1 MITFHSQQSK
11 FGRRVRKNENA
22 GTINFTSQ
30 IAPSICTVAFTKCE
44 KSDATIFMSRRS
56 RLSLDGNFRQGH
68 ALLLNFVRFLRLANG
83 SSKNRL
89 SPARRSRNGLEPSHK
104 KSGEMSRPFPHN
116 CRAIAGQWQMQCRR
130 LTAGQLGRQ
139 LASWRA
145 NGTQCSRR
153 NPRNSRCNISR
164 NVAQDDCPE
173 LRHHDFKTDSQQL

>member
-1 MITFHSQQSK
+1 MITFHSRQSDCD
-11 FGRRVRKNENA
+11 RHVHKNQ
-22 GTINFTSQ
+22 IVDKRNFASQ
-30 IAPSICTVAFTKCE
+30 FVLLICTVAFTKCE
-44 KSDATIFMSRRS
+44 KFGATIFTSRRS
-56 RLSLDGNFRQGH
+56 RLSLICIFIHRY

-104 KSGEMSRPFPHN
+104 KSGEMSRPFPHI
-116 CRAIAGQWQMQCRR
+116 CRAIAGQWQMQCRKMSTR
-130 LTAGQLGRQ
+130 QLARQ

-164 NVAQDDCPE
+164 NVAQDNGLE